1 MSPLAHDDPAA
12 AHAAHAAHAGGSGS
26 LAGRVA
32 LITGGSSG
40 IGRAYAQALSAEGAK
55 LVLVG
60 RSEDRLRQVADTLPG
75 ETRVVAGDV
84 ADYSVSVEAVRV
96 AVDEFGRLD
105 DVLANAGLY
114 IGGDFADTDPGT
126 MEQLVSV
133 NVFGAMAT
141 VRAALPRLIEQGSGD
156 VLVTS
161 SVSGHQDIHW
171 EPVYS
176 ATKHATQSFV
186 HTLRRQLVGT
196 GVRAGAIGPGVVLN
210 ELWGFAEG
218 ADGVDQKVG
227 DRTGIRSEDVAEAV
241 LFMLTRPRH
250 VTIRDLVILPTDQ
263 EI

>member
-1 MSPLAHDDPAA
+1 MTNAA
-12 AHAAHAAHAGGSGS
+12 DRTTPMTGR

-32 LITGGSSG
+32 LITGASSG
-40 IGRAYAQALSAEGAK
+40 IGRSYAQAMSAEGAR

-60 RSEDRLRQVADTLPG
+60 RSEERLRQVADGLPG
-75 ETRVVAGDV
+75 EARIVAGDV
-84 ADYSVSVEAVRV
+84 AHPQTSEEAVRV
-96 AVDEFGRLD
+96 ALTEFGRLD

-114 IGGDFADTDPGT
+114 TGGDFVDTDPLAI
-126 MEQLVSV
+126 EQLVSV

-141 VRAALPRLIEQGSGD
+141 VRAALPHLIAAGTGD

-176 ATKHATQSFV
+176 ATKHAMQSFV

-196 GVRAGAIGPGVVLN
+196 GVRAGAVAPGVVLN

-227 DRTGIRSEDVAEAV
+227 DRTGILSDDVADAV
-241 LFMLTRPRH
+241 LYMLTRPRH

>member
-1 MSPLAHDDPAA
+1 MTTTSSS
-12 AHAAHAAHAGGSGS
+12 SGRMH
-26 LAGRVA
+26 GRVA

-40 IGRAYAQALSAEGAK
+40 IGRAYAQLLSAEGAR
-55 LVLVG
+55 LVIVG
-60 RSEDRLRQVADTLPG
+60 RDEERLRQVADALPG
-75 ETRVVAGDV
+75 EVRVVAGDV
-84 ADYSVSVEAVRV
+84 AHPSVSEQAVNV
-96 AVDEFGRLD
+96 ALAEFGRLD

-114 IGGDFADTDPGT
+114 TGGDFVDTDSALI
-126 MEQLVSV
+126 EQLVSV

-141 VRAALPRLIEQGSGD
+141 VRAALPHLIAAGTGD

-176 ATKHATQSFV
+176 ATKHAMQSFV

-196 GVRAGAIGPGVVLN
+196 GVRAGAVAPGVVLN
-210 ELWGFAEG
+210 ELWGYAEG
-218 ADGVDQKVG
+218 ADGVEQAVG
-227 DRTGIRSEDVAEAV
+227 DRTGIRSEDVADAV

-250 VTIRDLVILPTDQ
+250 VTVRDLVILPTDQ

>member
-1 MSPLAHDDPAA
+1 MTTTDER
-12 AHAAHAAHAGGSGS
+12 AGSMR
-26 LAGRVA
+26 GRVA
-32 LITGGSSG
+32 LITGASSG
-40 IGRAYAQALSAEGAK
+40 IGRSYAHALSAEGAE

-60 RSEDRLRQVADTLPG
+60 RSEERLRTVADALPG
-75 ETRVVAGDV
+75 PSRIVAGDV
-84 ADYSVSVEAVRV
+84 SDAAVSEEAVRV
-96 AVDEFGRLD
+96 ALAEFDRLD

-114 IGGDFADTDPGT
+114 TGGDFVDTDPAT
-126 MEQLVSV
+126 IEQLVSV

-141 VRAALPRLIEQGSGD
+141 VRAALPHLIAAGTGD

-176 ATKHATQSFV
+176 ATKHAMQSFV

-196 GVRAGAIGPGVVLN
+196 GVRAGAVAPGVVLN

-227 DRTGIRSEDVAEAV
+227 DRTGIRSEDVADAV
-241 LFMLTRPRH
+241 LFMLRRPRH

>member
-1 MSPLAHDDPAA
+1 MTITDAP
-12 AHAAHAAHAGGSGS
+12 GGRMQ
-26 LAGRVA
+26 GRVA
-32 LITGGSSG
+32 LITGASSG
-40 IGRAYAQALSAEGAK
+40 IGRSYAHALSAEGAE

-60 RSEDRLRQVADTLPG
+60 RSEERLRLVSDALPG
-75 ETRVVAGDV
+75 PSRIVAGDV
-84 ADYSVSVEAVRV
+84 SRAAVSEEAVRV
-96 AVDEFGRLD
+96 ALAEFGRLD

-114 IGGDFADTDPGT
+114 TGGDFVDTDPAT
-126 MEQLVSV
+126 IEHLVSV

-141 VRAALPRLIEQGSGD
+141 VRAALPHLIAAGTGD

-176 ATKHATQSFV
+176 ATKHAMQSFV
-186 HTLRRQLVGT
+186 HTLRRQLVGS
-196 GVRAGAIGPGVVLN
+196 GVRAGAVAPGVVLN

-218 ADGVDQKVG
+218 ADGVAQKVG
-227 DRTGIRSEDVAEAV
+227 DRTGIRSEDVADAV